1 MCGGTTGRRAEG
13 QPCGGLSPC
22 VRGNPVSP
30 SGAPKAWGS
39 IPACAGEPHPADDE
53 AVGRTVYPRVCG
65 GTETGLH
72 VDMGHKGLSPRVRG
86 NLSLWASSGRCW
98 GSIPA
103 CAGEPITAATE
114 AASVRVYPRV
124 CGGTECPRATG
135 RYARGLSPRVRGN
148 PGYGRGEACG
158 RGSIPACAGEPH
170 ADEPGRGLCG
180 VYPRVCGGTSLRRPV
195 HPHRRGLSPRVRGN
209 PKKPLLV
216 NEAQGSIPACAGEPR
231 PFRHLAVG
239 KGVYPRVCG
248 GTPLRFTRRFLPQ
261 GLSPCV
267 RGNLHSLPE
276 DAIKVGSIPAC
287 AGEPRRW
294 SRGSAPGT
302 VYPRVCG
309 GTVVGDVLVGLPYG
323 LSPRVRGNPG
333 ALRHLRP
340 QAGSIPACAGEPKQ
354 CAPPA

>member
-1 MCGGTTGRRAEG
+1 MQKVYPRVCGGTDHAPHPAARLL
-13 QPCGGLSPC
+13 GLSPR
-22 VRGNPVSP
+22 VRGNRP
-30 SGAPKAWGS
+30 GQRRNANIWGS
-39 IPACAGEPHPADDE
+39 IPACAGEPEPDASGFST
-53 AVGRTVYPRVCG
+53 VQVYPRVCG
-65 GTETGLH
+65 GTH
-72 VDMGHKGLSPRVRG
+72 AGHRPRAVPGGLSPRVRG
-86 NLSLWASSGRCW
+86 NHKRRQYPCQTPRSIPACAGEPRHSQDLPAKAKVYPRVCGGTLRASMCLSTMRGLSPRVRGNRHLFGDLNPGS

-103 CAGEPITAATE
+103 CAGEPPE
-114 AASVRVYPRV
+114 KYPRRPPEQVYPRV
-124 CGGTECPRATG
+124 CGGTCYRGVVADGAE
-135 RYARGLSPRVRGN
+135 GLSPR
-148 PGYGRGEACG
+148 
-158 RGSIPACAGEPH
+158 
-170 ADEPGRGLCG
+170 
-180 VYPRVCGGTSLRRPV
+180 
-195 HPHRRGLSPRVRGN
+195 
-209 PKKPLLV
+209 
-216 NEAQGSIPACAGEPR
+216 
-231 PFRHLAVG
+231 
-239 KGVYPRVCG
+239 
-248 GTPLRFTRRFLPQ
+248 
-261 GLSPCV
+261 V